1 MHMRR
6 VIAVL
11 SFSLSLSSSNSS
23 HKTRRS
29 HLVPALLSHVVPRRG
44 VQISQPGHAELEEGC
59 LFESEAL
66 VLHLLRT
73 GLRYV
78 TVSTR

>member
-6 VIAVL
+6 VIAVA
-11 SFSLSLSSSNSS
+11 SFSLSLCYSSSNSS

-29 HLVPALLSHVVPRRG
+29 HLVPALLSHLVPRRG

-73 GLRYV
+73 GLR
-78 TVSTR
+78 